1 MAILVYTENRD
12 GVFKKASFEL
22 LSYAKEIAREHN
34 SDVVAISIGN
44 VSNDELIKLGNY
56 GAKKVL
62 NANGTDFSVLD
73 NKLFTEVITAAVGQE
88 NADLVIMPG
97 SITGAAL
104 APRVA
109 ARLKA
114 GLVTGVVAL
123 PVTHDPFVV
132 KKLVFTGKA
141 YSHVKVNTTIKVL
154 TLSQNS
160 FGVAEPWADVA
171 SIEDFHPAAD
181 NSKTKME
188 VLEVNKTTGKL
199 LLTDAEIVVSGGRGL
214 KAPENFGL
222 LEELAE
228 VLGAAT
234 ACSRPVSDEGWRPHS
249 EHVGQTGKIIA
260 PTLYIACG
268 ISGAIQHVGGISSSK
283 HIVAINNDKDA
294 PIFDVA
300 DYGIVGDFKTVIPE
314 FIASIKAVK
323 AG

>member
-12 GVFKKASFEL
+12 GIFKKASFEL
-22 LSYAKEIAREHN
+22 LSYAKEIAQAHKT
-34 SDVVAISIGN
+34 DVVAVSIGN
-44 VSNDELIKLGNY
+44 VDNSELAKLGNY
-56 GAKKVL
+56 GAGRVL
-62 NANGTDFSVLD
+62 NANSDNFAVLD
-73 NKLFTEVITAAVGQE
+73 NKLFTEIIAAAVEKE

-123 PVTHDPFVV
+123 PVTFDPFVV

-160 FGVAEPWADVA
+160 FGVAEPETDAA
-171 SIEDFHPAAD
+171 SIEDFHPALD
-181 NSKTKME
+181 NATTKME

-199 LLTDAEIVVSGGRGL
+199 LLTDAEIVVSGGRGM
-214 KAPENFGL
+214 KSAENFSL
-222 LEELAE
+222 IEELAE
-228 VLGAAT
+228 LLGAAT

-283 HIVAINNDKDA
+283 FIVAINNDKDA

-300 DYGIVGDFKTVIPE
+300 DYGIVGDFKTVLPE